1 MVDIARPSQA
11 RKKKIRR
18 ILYVSIAVIVV
29 AGISLGVSKLKPAA
43 PTVDGAVVW
52 RDTVK
57 RGSMLRQVRGSG
69 TLVPE
74 DIRWIPARSQGR
86 VERIVLR
93 PGAQV
98 TPDSIILELSNPEL
112 TQSVQEAE
120 LGYKSAQASYANRKA
135 ELQSALLSQESATSN
150 IDSQYKQAALDL
162 EANEKLFK
170 EGLIS
175 ELTVKGKRGF
185 AEDLNSRLKTENRRL
200 VVTR

>member
-1 MVDIARPSQA
+1 MVDIARPSEA

-52 RDTVK
+52 RETVK

-98 TPDSIILELSNPEL
+98 TPESIILELSNPEL
-112 TQSVQEAE
+112 TQSVQDAE
-120 LGYKSAQASYANRKA
+120 LGFKSAQAARPNPPPQ
-135 ELQSALLSQESATSN
+135 LHSALLSPAPPP
-150 IDSQYKQAALDL
+150 
-162 EANEKLFK
+162 
-170 EGLIS
+170 
-175 ELTVKGKRGF
+175 
-185 AEDLNSRLKTENRRL
+185 
-200 VVTR
+200 